1 MLRTQSTRNAID
13 GWCCPA
19 RSHGVAFGQQEVHVP
34 QSSRRDAF
42 PRANSPKGDATKRR
56 CFRHRALH
64 HDSMSPILQ
73 ICRYLL
79 RDNQTLTHP
88 RQVMAETLKQS
99 AQPKGPPSFA
109 AHYIPEDVSA
119 ELVYLYRL
127 VEGAS
132 LSSHGYHCALKAG
145 MPLEII
151 QRAQHV
157 SAQ

>member
-1 MLRTQSTRNAID
+1 
-13 GWCCPA
+13 
-19 RSHGVAFGQQEVHVP
+19 
-34 QSSRRDAF
+34 
-42 PRANSPKGDATKRR
+42 
-56 CFRHRALH
+56 
-64 HDSMSPILQ
+64 
-73 ICRYLL
+73 
-79 RDNQTLTHP
+79 
-88 RQVMAETLKQS
+88 MAETLKQS

-151 QRAQHV
+151 QRAQQV
-157 SAQ
+157 SAQLTKNEPIMRIDCEKDESFRRSAEAIVSTFSKFDLQNGNVQQFFSQIKEIASPQSAPGSE